1 MLARFL
7 LHFQDIAG
15 INVLKYITF
24 RTALAGVT
32 ALLVSILLG
41 TKFIYFLKSIKAA
54 QPILGDAPKT
64 HQDKQG
70 TPTMGGLLIIFS
82 ILVACILWVDLT
94 NESVLLCLFALVT
107 FGGVGLLDD
116 YKKLL
121 KKDNL
126 GLKGRQKIFLM
137 MILSFIIAV
146 MVIQFDQRGPSS
158 LAIAFPFLKDFHP
171 YIGLWM
177 VPWIMLVIIGTSN
190 GVNLT
195 DGLDGLAAGTIV
207 IAASAFTILIY
218 VSSNIKL
225 ANYLAVPYVAS
236 ASELTVVMGAVAGAA
251 LGFLW
256 FNAHP
261 AEIFMGDTGS
271 LSLGAI
277 LGTAAILIKQEIIIL
292 LVGGVFFLESLS
304 VILQVG
310 SFRLRKGRRIFR
322 MAPFHH
328 HMELSGL
335 PETKVVIR
343 LWIVAIILCLLGLS
357 SLKLR

>member
-94 NESVLLCLFALVT
+94 NASVLLCLFALVT

-126 GLKGRQKIFLM
+126 GLKGRQKNIPY
-137 MILSFIIAV
+137 
-146 MVIQFDQRGPSS
+146 DD
-158 LAIAFPFLKDFHP
+158 PFL
-171 YIGLWM
+171 
-177 VPWIMLVIIGTSN
+177 
-190 GVNLT
+190 
-195 DGLDGLAAGTIV
+195 
-207 IAASAFTILIY
+207 
-218 VSSNIKL
+218 
-225 ANYLAVPYVAS
+225 
-236 ASELTVVMGAVAGAA
+236 
-251 LGFLW
+251 
-256 FNAHP
+256 
-261 AEIFMGDTGS
+261 
-271 LSLGAI
+271 
-277 LGTAAILIKQEIIIL
+277 
-292 LVGGVFFLESLS
+292 
-304 VILQVG
+304 
-310 SFRLRKGRRIFR
+310 
-322 MAPFHH
+322 HH
-328 HMELSGL
+328 SRYGYS
-335 PETKVVIR
+335 I
-343 LWIVAIILCLLGLS
+343 
-357 SLKLR
+357 

>member
-24 RTALAGVT
+24 RTALAGIT
-32 ALLVSILLG
+32 ALLITLLLG
-41 TKFIYFLKSIKAA
+41 PKLISFLKSIKAA
-54 QPILGDAPKT
+54 QPILGDAPKS

-82 ILVACILWVDLT
+82 ILTASVMWVDLA
-94 NESVLLCLFALVT
+94 NPSVLICLGTLMV
-107 FGGVGLLDD
+107 FGVVGFLDD
-116 YKKLL
+116 YKKLM

-126 GLKGRQKIFLM
+126 GLKPKQKIFLM
-137 MILSFIIAV
+137 LILSLVIAIL
-146 MVIQFDQRGPSS
+146 VIQFDQRGPLS
-158 LAIAFPFLKDFHP
+158 LSVSFPFFKDFHP

-177 VPWIMLVIIGTSN
+177 IPWIMLVIIGTSN

-207 IAASAFTILIY
+207 IAASAFTLLTY
-218 VSSNIKL
+218 VASNIKL
-225 ANYLAVPYVAS
+225 ATYLAVPYVAS
-236 ASELTVVMGAVAGAA
+236 VSELTVIMGAVAGAA

-271 LSLGAI
+271 LSIGAL
-277 LGTAAILIKQEIIIL
+277 LGTTAVLIKQEIIIL
-292 LVGGVFFLESLS
+292 LVGGIFFLESLS

-328 HMELSGL
+328 HLELSGL

-343 LWIVAIILCLLGLS
+343 LWIVAIVLCLLGLS

>member
-94 NESVLLCLFALVT
+94 NASVLLCLFALVT

-126 GLKGRQKIFLM
+126 GLKARQKIFLM

-158 LAIAFPFLKDFHP
+158 LEIAFPFLKDFHP